1 MSKYFQPLINFG
13 PNPINGSTF
22 LADPSFWYDR
32 VKVLQRD
39 KKSQIVSVKD
49 IPKRVIKEIS
59 NPLNICGYKKGPL
72 LMGVLNLS
80 PDSFSKTKEFNNA
93 KPSSTIKYL
102 IRKGADIIDIGGES
116 TKPNFK
122 NIENILEINRIKK
135 TFKSIKKNHSNIIV
149 SIDTRKSSVAN
160 YALNNGAK
168 ILNDVSSLQFDS
180 ESINVVKKHRCYV
193 CLMHNSGN
201 GTDLHKK
208 LSGKNFILD
217 IYDYLLNRINFL
229 LSCGIPKSKII
240 IDPGI
245 GFGKSLYQNLQIIS
259 NISLFHSLGCPI
271 LVGLSRKGF
280 IGKINGEVQPEKRK
294 LSSVILA
301 FELIKKGV
309 HIIRVHD
316 IKDTYKMVKIFNSL
330 KVNI

>member
-13 PNPINGSTF
+13 PNPLKGSIF
-22 LADPSFWYDR
+22 LADPNFWFDR
-32 VKVLQRD
+32 VKVMERE
-39 KKSQIVSVKD
+39 KKTKILRVKD

-59 NPLNICGYKKGPL
+59 NPFNICGYKKGPL
-72 LMGVLNLS
+72 IMGVLNLS
-80 PDSFSKTKEFNNA
+80 PDSFSETIEFNKTK
-93 KPSSTIKYL
+93 PSNSIMKLIK
-102 IRKGADIIDIGGES
+102 KGADIIDIGGQS
-116 TKPNFK
+116 TKPNFD
-122 NIENILEINRIKK
+122 NIDSELEKKRIKK
-135 TFKSIKKNHSNIIV
+135 TFKSIKNYSNVIF
-149 SIDTRKSSVAN
+149 SIDTRKANVAD
-160 YALNNGAK
+160 YALNKGAA
-168 ILNDVSSLQFDS
+168 ILNDVSSLEFDP
-180 ESINVVKKHRCYV
+180 ESINVVKKHKCFV

-201 GTDLHKK
+201 GIDLHKK
-208 LSGKNFILD
+208 LSGKNFMLD
-217 IYDYLLNRINFL
+217 IYDYLSNRINFL

-245 GFGKSLYQNLQIIS
+245 GFGKSLSQNLQIIS
-259 NISLFHSLGCPI
+259 NINLFHSLGCPI

-280 IGKINGEVQPEKRK
+280 IGKITGEVEPNKRK

-330 KVNI
+330 KLNT

>member
-13 PNPINGSTF
+13 PNPIKGSTF
-22 LADPSFWYDR
+22 LADPNFWFDR
-32 VKVLQRD
+32 VKVLQRE
-39 KKSQIVSVKD
+39 KNPQVVGVKD

-59 NPLNICGYKKGPL
+59 NPFNICGYKKGPL
-72 LMGVLNLS
+72 IMGVLNLS
-80 PDSFSKTKEFNNA
+80 PDSFSKTNEFNKA
-93 KPSSTIKYL
+93 KPSNSIMNLIK
-102 IRKGADIIDIGGES
+102 KGADIIDIGGQS
-116 TKPNFK
+116 TKPDFYD
-122 NIENILEINRIKK
+122 IENKLEINRIK
-135 TFKSIKKNHSNIIV
+135 TTIESIKNHSNVIF
-149 SIDTRKSSVAN
+149 SIDTRKANVAD
-160 YALNNGAK
+160 YALNKGAT
-168 ILNDVSSLQFDS
+168 IFNDVSSLEFDS
-180 ESINVVKKHRCYV
+180 QSINVVKKHKCFV

-201 GTDLHKK
+201 GFDLHKK

-229 LSCGIPKSKII
+229 LSCGIPKSRII

-280 IGKINGEVQPEKRK
+280 IGKITGEVEPNKRK
-294 LSSVILA
+294 LSSIILA

-316 IKDTYKMVKIFNSL
+316 IKGTYKMRKIFNSL
-330 KVNI
+330 KLNI

>member
-13 PNPINGSTF
+13 PNPFKGSIF
-22 LADPSFWYDR
+22 LADPNFWFDR
-32 VKVLQRD
+32 VKVMERD
-39 KKSQIVSVKD
+39 KKTKILRVKD

-59 NPLNICGYKKGPL
+59 NPFNICGYKKGPL
-72 LMGVLNLS
+72 IMGVLNLS
-80 PDSFSKTKEFNNA
+80 PDSFSETIECSKA
-93 KPSSTIKYL
+93 KPSNSIMKLIK
-102 IRKGADIIDIGGES
+102 KGADIIDIGGQS
-116 TKPNFK
+116 TKPNFDNIDSELEK
-122 NIENILEINRIKK
+122 NRVKK
-135 TFKSIKKNHSNIIV
+135 TVKSIKNYSNVIF
-149 SIDTRKSSVAN
+149 SIDTRKANVAD
-160 YALNNGAK
+160 YALDKGAA
-168 ILNDVSSLQFDS
+168 ILNDVSSLEFDP
-180 ESINVVKKHRCYV
+180 ESINVVKKHKCFV

-201 GTDLHKK
+201 GIDLHKK
-208 LSGKNFILD
+208 LSGNNFMLD
-217 IYDYLLNRINFL
+217 IYDYLSNRINFL

-245 GFGKSLYQNLQIIS
+245 GFGKSLSQNLQIIS
-259 NISLFHSLGCPI
+259 NINLFHSLGCPI

-280 IGKINGEVQPEKRK
+280 IGKITGEVEPNKRK

-330 KVNI
+330 KLNT

>member
-13 PNPINGSTF
+13 PNPIKGSTF
-22 LADPSFWYDR
+22 LADPNFWFDR
-32 VKVLQRD
+32 VKVLQRE
-39 KKSQIVSVKD
+39 KNPQVVGVKD

-59 NPLNICGYKKGPL
+59 NPFNICGYKKGPL
-72 LMGVLNLS
+72 IMGVLNLS
-80 PDSFSKTKEFNNA
+80 PDSFSKTNEFNKA
-93 KPSSTIKYL
+93 KPSNSIMNLIK
-102 IRKGADIIDIGGES
+102 KGADIIDIGGQS
-116 TKPNFK
+116 TKPDFYD
-122 NIENILEINRIKK
+122 IENKLEINRIK
-135 TFKSIKKNHSNIIV
+135 TTIESIKNHSNVIF
-149 SIDTRKSSVAN
+149 SIDTRKANVAD
-160 YALNNGAK
+160 YALNKGAT
-168 ILNDVSSLQFDS
+168 IFNDVSSLEFDS
-180 ESINVVKKHRCYV
+180 QSINVVKKHKCFV

-201 GTDLHKK
+201 GIDLHKK

-229 LSCGIPKSKII
+229 LSCGIPKSRII

-280 IGKINGEVQPEKRK
+280 IGKITGEVEPNKRK
-294 LSSVILA
+294 LSSIILA

-316 IKDTYKMVKIFNSL
+316 IKGTYKMIKIFNSL
-330 KVNI
+330 KLNI

>member
-13 PNPINGSTF
+13 PNPIKGSSF
-22 LADPSFWYDR
+22 LADPNFWFDR
-32 VKVLQRD
+32 VKVLQRE
-39 KKSQIVSVKD
+39 KNPQVVGVKD

-59 NPLNICGYKKGPL
+59 KPFNICGYKKGPL
-72 LMGVLNLS
+72 IMGVLNLS
-80 PDSFSKTKEFNNA
+80 PDSFSKTNEFNKA
-93 KPSSTIKYL
+93 KPSNSIMNLIK
-102 IRKGADIIDIGGES
+102 KGADIIDIGGQS
-116 TKPNFK
+116 TKPDFYD
-122 NIENILEINRIKK
+122 IENKLEINRIK
-135 TFKSIKKNHSNIIV
+135 TTIESIKNHSNVIF
-149 SIDTRKSSVAN
+149 SIDTRKANVAD
-160 YALNNGAK
+160 YALNKGAT
-168 ILNDVSSLQFDS
+168 IFNDVSSLEFDS
-180 ESINVVKKHRCYV
+180 QSINVVKKHKCFV

-201 GTDLHKK
+201 GFDLHKK

-229 LSCGIPKSKII
+229 LSCGIPKSRII

-280 IGKINGEVQPEKRK
+280 IGKITGEVEPNKRK
-294 LSSVILA
+294 LSSIILA

-316 IKDTYKMVKIFNSL
+316 IKGTYKMRKIFNSL
-330 KVNI
+330 KLNI

>member
-13 PNPINGSTF
+13 PYPTKGSTF
-22 LADPSFWYDR
+22 LADPTFWFDR
-32 VKVLQRD
+32 VKVLERD
-39 KKSQIVSVKD
+39 KTPQIVRVKD

-59 NPLNICGYKKGPL
+59 NPFNICGYKKGPL
-72 LMGVLNLS
+72 IMGILNLS
-80 PDSFSKTKEFNNA
+80 PDSFSETNESSKTKASNSIMN
-93 KPSSTIKYL
+93 L
-102 IRKGADIIDIGGES
+102 VQKGADIIDIGGQS
-116 TKPNFK
+116 TKPNFDDIS
-122 NIENILEINRIKK
+122 NELEKNRIKK
-135 TFKSIKKNHSNIIV
+135 TLNSMKNYSNVIF
-149 SIDTRKSSVAN
+149 SIDTRKANVAD
-160 YALNNGAK
+160 YALNKGAT
-168 ILNDVSSLQFDS
+168 IFNDVSALEFDP
-180 ESINVVKKHRCYV
+180 ESIKIVKKHKCFV

-201 GTDLHKK
+201 GIDLHKK
-208 LSGKNFILD
+208 LSGKNFMLD
-217 IYDYLLNRINFL
+217 IYDYLFNRINFL

-245 GFGKSLYQNLQIIS
+245 GFGKSLCQNLQIIS

-280 IGKINGEVQPEKRK
+280 IGKITGEVEPKKRK